1 MASVPEQLLEVVD
14 ELDKNKPKRLKSA
27 VTADE
32 VEKADGKDGSIQTIR
47 PSQTSVSVDLNAKA
61 GATVNAPVLT
71 GNVIQGPVII
81 SFNPA
86 TGAVGK
92 LIPL

>member
-1 MASVPEQLLEVVD
+1 MASVPEEAVD
-14 ELDKNKPKRLKSA
+14 EIYNDTPKRQKSA

-32 VEKADGKDGSIQTIR
+32 VEKADGSMQMIS
-47 PSQTSVSVDLNAKA
+47 PSHTSVCVDLNAKTD
-61 GATVNAPVLT
+61 ATVNAPVLT